1 MGIPQGSIIAPIL
14 FTFLIHDLPKAL
26 LKNAHVVQYTDDTAT
41 MLFQRNGNDFNA
53 CISETDILYNSDF
66 ITSIAKFIVHSP
78 VGKLV

>member
-1 MGIPQGSIIAPIL
+1 M
-14 FTFLIHDLPKAL
+14 
-26 LKNAHVVQYTDDTAT
+26 VQYTDDTAT